1 MSDSSTNRD
10 SRSAGDTRTGGGGS
24 TAGDSRIAA
33 VGRLAWFPAGRR
45 SKWVILV
52 FWLIV
57 AAAVAGPAGKL
68 MGAQKND
75 AVSWLPG
82 SAESTKVIQASGQFQ
97 PKDELPATV
106 VYERPGGVTPADL
119 ASVKAQMARFDALK
133 PVVRPSVGP
142 IPSQDRQALQVQ
154 VPIVAG
160 SAGWD
165 ALSAAVTQMRSIA
178 KASPAGLSVH
188 FTGAGGVAADSS
200 AAFSGI
206 DGKLLYSA
214 LAVVIFILLITYR
227 SPILWLLPVIS
238 AGLALTVAQ
247 AVVYAL
253 ATNGL
258 TVNAQSA
265 GILTVLVFGAGT
277 DYALLLVARYREELR
292 RHEDRHEAMAFA
304 LHRVGPAI
312 FASGATVIAGMLC
325 LLVASMNSTQ
335 GLGPVAAVGIA
346 VGLMV
351 MLTLLPAL
359 LVIFGRWFFWPVHPT
374 FGSADHTATG
384 VWSRVGTRIARAP
397 RAIWIATSAALLV
410 AALGVLQLNAVG
422 LQNKDSLLGNPDS
435 VVGEQVL
442 AAHFPAGSG
451 QPVIVIANADRA
463 KEVGAAMAGVSGI
476 SSVAPPVVKGDRALL
491 AGTLA
496 VAPDSQASIDT
507 VALVR
512 DAVHQVP
519 GAQAIAGGDSATR
532 GDTLAASSRD
542 NKVIIPLI
550 LFVVFLILMLLLRAV
565 VAPVIL
571 IGTVVLSFG
580 AASGLSAVVFR
591 HVFHFAG
598 ADSSLP
604 LFVFVFLV
612 ALGIDYNIFLMTRV
626 REEAK
631 EFGTRRGALIG
642 LAATGGVITSAGL
655 VLAGTFSVLATLPV
669 VAFAEIGFAVALGV
683 LLDTLLVRSV
693 LVTALNL
700 DVGRHMWWPS
710 SLANKR
716 DPEGEPHRATQAHEG
731 ATSGALRRT
740 RTE

>member
-1 MSDSSTNRD
+1 MSTD
-10 SRSAGDTRTGGGGS
+10 
-24 TAGDSRIAA
+24 RIAD
-33 VGRLAWFPAGRR
+33 VGKLAWLPAGRR
-45 SKWVILV
+45 SKWVVLV
-52 FWLIV
+52 FWVIV
-57 AAAVAGPAGKL
+57 AAFAAGPAGLL

-82 SAESTKVIQASGQFQ
+82 DAESTKVILASEAFQ
-97 PKDELPATV
+97 PKDEIPAIV
-106 VYERPGGVTPADL
+106 VYERAAGVTRADL
-119 ASVKAQMARFDALK
+119 ASVTSQVAKFNSINGVQRDA
-133 PVVRPSVGP
+133 VGP
-142 IPSQDRQALQVQ
+142 IPSQDKKALQVG
-154 VPIVAG
+154 VPINAG

-165 ALSAAVTQMRSIA
+165 KLSAAVDEMRAIA
-178 KASPAGLSVH
+178 KQDSPAGLSAH
-188 FTGAGGVAADSS
+188 FTGPGGFAADSS

-214 LAVVIFILLITYR
+214 LLVVIIILLITYR
-227 SPILWLLPVIS
+227 SPVLWLLPVVS

-247 AVVYAL
+247 AVIYQL
-253 ATNGL
+253 ATKADL

-304 LHRVGPAI
+304 LHRTGPAI
-312 FASGATVIAGMLC
+312 FASGTTVIAGMLC
-325 LLVASMNSTQ
+325 LLFASMNSTQ

-346 VGLMV
+346 IGLMV

-374 FGSADHTATG
+374 YGSVDHTQTG
-384 VWSRVGTRIARAP
+384 FWARIGQRIALAP
-397 RAIWIATSAALLV
+397 RATWIVTAVVLAISV
-410 AALGVLQLNAVG
+410 LGVLQLNAVG
-422 LQNKDSLLGNPDS
+422 LQNKDAFYNTPDS

-442 AAHFPAGSG
+442 SRHFPAGSG
-451 QPVIVIANADRA
+451 QPVVVIAKADHA
-463 KEVGAAMAGVSGI
+463 TAVGAAMKDVPGI
-476 SSVAPPVVKGDRALL
+476 SGVAKPVVKGDRAYL

-496 VAPDSQASIDT
+496 AAPDSQVAIDT
-507 VALVR
+507 VGRVR
-512 DAVHQVP
+512 DAIHQVD
-519 GAQAIAGGDSATR
+519 GAEAIAGGESATR
-532 GDTLAASSRD
+532 GDTLKASSDD

-550 LFVVFLILMLLLRAV
+550 LVVVLIILMILLRAV

-580 AASGLSAVVFR
+580 AASGISAMAFR
-591 HVFHFAG
+591 HLFHFAG

-626 REEAK
+626 HEEAK
-631 EFGTRRGALIG
+631 EVGTRRGALIG
-642 LAATGGVITSAGL
+642 LGATGGVITSAGL
-655 VLAGTFSVLATLPV
+655 VLAGTFAVLASLPV
-669 VAFAEIGFAVALGV
+669 VSFAEIGFAVALGV
-683 LLDTLLVRSV
+683 LLDTLIVRPV

-710 SLANKR
+710 KLAR
-716 DPEGEPHRATQAHEG
+716 QDDPAPRRLRRSANRQDAM
-731 ATSGALRRT
+731 SGAEEPDGSR
-740 RTE
+740 

>member
-1 MSDSSTNRD
+1 MSAD
-10 SRSAGDTRTGGGGS
+10 
-24 TAGDSRIAA
+24 RIAD
-33 VGRLAWFPAGRR
+33 VGKLAWLPAGRR
-45 SKWVILV
+45 SKWAVLV
-52 FWLIV
+52 FWVIV
-57 AAAVAGPAGKL
+57 AALAAGPAGLL

-82 SAESTKVIQASGQFQ
+82 EAESTKVILASTAFQ
-97 PKDELPATV
+97 PKDEIPVIV
-106 VYERPGGVTPADL
+106 VYERAGGVTSQDL
-119 ASVKAQMARFDALK
+119 ASVTSQVEKFNALSG
-133 PVVRPSVGP
+133 VQRDSVGP
-142 IPSQDRQALQVQ
+142 IPSQDKKALQVG
-154 VPIVAG
+154 VPINAG

-165 ALSAAVTQMRSIA
+165 KLSAAIGEMQAIA
-178 KASPAGLSVH
+178 KDNPAGLSVH
-188 FTGAGGVAADSS
+188 FTGPGGFAADSS

-214 LAVVIFILLITYR
+214 LIVVIFILLITYR
-227 SPILWLLPVIS
+227 SPVLWLLPVIS

-247 AVVYAL
+247 AVIYQL
-253 ATNGL
+253 ATKADL

-304 LHRVGPAI
+304 LHRTGPAI

-346 VGLMV
+346 IGLMV

-374 FGSADHTATG
+374 YGSADHTQTG
-384 VWSRVGTRIARAP
+384 FWARIGRRIALAP
-397 RAIWIATSAALLV
+397 RATWIATSAVLAISV
-410 AALGVLQLNAVG
+410 LGVLQLNAVG
-422 LQNKDSLLGNPDS
+422 LQNKDAFYNTPDS

-442 AAHFPAGSG
+442 SRHFPAGSG
-451 QPVIVIANADRA
+451 QPVVVIAKADHA
-463 KEVGAAMAGVSGI
+463 KAVTAAMADVQGIGGV
-476 SSVAPPVVKGDRALL
+476 AKPVVKGDRAYL
-491 AGTLA
+491 AGTLTM
-496 VAPDSQASIDT
+496 APDSQAAIDT
-507 VALVR
+507 VGRVR
-512 DAVHQVP
+512 DAIHQVD
-519 GAQAIAGGDSATR
+519 GAEAIAGGESATR
-532 GDTLAASSRD
+532 GDTLKASSDD

-550 LFVVFLILMLLLRAV
+550 LLVVLVILMLLLRAV

-580 AASGLSAVVFR
+580 AASGISALAFR
-591 HVFHFAG
+591 HLFHFAG

-626 REEAK
+626 HEEAK
-631 EFGTRRGALIG
+631 EVGTRRGALIG
-642 LAATGGVITSAGL
+642 LGATGGVITSAGL
-655 VLAGTFSVLATLPV
+655 VLAGTFAVLATLPV
-669 VAFAEIGFAVALGV
+669 VSFAEIGFAVALGV
-683 LLDTLLVRSV
+683 LLDTMIVRPV

-700 DVGRHMWWPS
+700 DIGRHMWWPS
-710 SLANKR
+710 SLAKQA
-716 DPEGEPHRATQAHEG
+716 DPQGRRPRRAAARED
-731 ATSGALRRT
+731 AMSGAEDL
-740 RTE
+740 EPNS

>member
-1 MSDSSTNRD
+1 MSGTRSADD
-10 SRSAGDTRTGGGGS
+10 SRTTHDSPISHVGG
-24 TAGDSRIAA
+24 
-33 VGRLAWFPAGRR
+33 LARFPAGRQ
-45 SKWVILV
+45 SKWAVLI

-57 AAAVAGPAGKL
+57 AAMVAGPAGKL
-68 MGAQKND
+68 MGAEKND

-82 SAESTKVIQASGQFQ
+82 SAESTKVIQASAQFQ

-106 VYERPGGVTPADL
+106 VYERTGGVTPQDM
-119 ASVKAQMARFDALK
+119 ASVTAQIVKFNALG
-133 PVVRPSVGP
+133 PVARPSAGP
-142 IPSQDRQALQVQ
+142 IPSQDKQALQVQ

-165 ALSAAVTQMRSIA
+165 TLSAAVADMRTIA
-178 KASPAGLSVH
+178 KASPAGLTVH
-188 FTGAGGVAADSS
+188 FTGPGGFAADSS

-214 LAVVIFILLITYR
+214 LAVVIFILLLTYR
-227 SPILWLLPVIS
+227 SPVLWLLPVIS

-247 AVVYAL
+247 AVVYLL

-312 FASGATVIAGMLC
+312 FASGSTVIAGMLC

-374 FGSADHTATG
+374 FGSVDHTATG
-384 VWSRVGTRIARAP
+384 VWARVGSRIARRP
-397 RAIWIATSAALLV
+397 RAIWVATSAALLV
-410 AALGVLQLNAVG
+410 AGLGVFQLNAVG
-422 LQNKDSLLGNPDS
+422 LQNKDAFFGTPDS

-442 AAHFPAGSG
+442 AQHFPAGAG

-463 KEVGAAMAGVSGI
+463 AAVRTAMAGVSGI
-476 SSVAPPVVKGDRALL
+476 TSVAPPVVKGDRALL

-496 VAPDSQASIDT
+496 VAPDSQEAIDT
-507 VALVR
+507 VGGIR

-519 GAQAIAGGDSATR
+519 GAQAIAGGDTATR
-532 GDTLAASSRD
+532 GDTLQAASDD

-550 LFVVFLILMLLLRAV
+550 LAVVFIILMLLLRAV
-565 VAPVIL
+565 IAPLIL
-571 IGTVVLSFG
+571 VGTVVLSFG
-580 AASGLSAVVFR
+580 AAMGLSALAFR
-591 HVFHFAG
+591 HVFSFAG

-631 EFGTRRGALIG
+631 QVGTWGGALTG

-655 VLAGTFSVLATLPV
+655 VLAGTFAVLATLPV

-683 LLDTLLVRSV
+683 LLDTIIVRSV

-716 DPEGEPHRATQAHEG
+716 DPETAPTHTAVSHEG
-731 ATSGALRRT
+731 SRAGLMRRT
-740 RTE
+740 QTD